1 MRQDICLCAMH
12 GLVIFFSFIPI
23 GFNCFMSIRFI
34 KSVLKTKW
42 KNKISISEW
51 KGTGLFQSLYTNKY
65 DNLVENIFPTWTTRL
80 IFHISCF
87 LFYKKI
93 NVSLNLYF
101 ILEHQFIIAKD
112 QMHSNHFERE
122 KSFNRFSTRCVF
134 QTISLFLSLWLNETM
149 KHFLIQIHNLYIHIE
164 GEINMNKLAD
174 NLKYKTRSKS

>member
-1 MRQDICLCAMH
+1 
-12 GLVIFFSFIPI
+12 
-23 GFNCFMSIRFI
+23 MSIRFI
-34 KSVLKTKW
+34 KSVLKTTW

-80 IFHISCF
+80 IFHIYCF

-112 QMHSNHFERE
+112 QMHSNHFEQE

-164 GEINMNKLAD
+164 GEINLNKLAD

>member
-1 MRQDICLCAMH
+1 MFWKQH
-12 GLVIFFSFIPI
+12 E
-23 GFNCFMSIRFI
+23 
-34 KSVLKTKW
+34 KTKY
-42 KNKISISEW
+42 
-51 KGTGLFQSLYTNKY
+51 LFQSEKELDCLYTNKY

-80 IFHISCF
+80 IFHISFF

-112 QMHSNHFERE
+112 QMHANHFEQE

>member
-1 MRQDICLCAMH
+1 MRQVICVCAMH
-12 GLVIFFSFIPI
+12 GLVIFYSFIPI
-23 GFNCFMSIRFI
+23 GFNCFMSIQFI
-34 KSVLKTKW
+34 KSVLKTTW

-87 LFYKKI
+87 VFYKKI

-112 QMHSNHFERE
+112 QIHSNHFERE